1 MAMHEFI
8 EQTVVLVKPD
18 GVKRGLIGEI
28 LSRFEKV
35 GFKVV
40 AMKMVWVDRDRV
52 AKHYKDEKEYLTNI
66 GKRTLEDYQKFGFDA
81 GESLGTSDAH
91 EIGKLVR
98 NWNMDALSSGPLVAL
113 LLEGI
118 NAVEIVRKMVG
129 PTNVTIAPAGT
140 IRGDFSIDTPVLATM
155 KKRPI
160 KTIVH
165 ASGNHEEAEFE
176 RKLWFKEKEIYKYKR
191 LDEED

>member
-1 MAMHEFI
+1 MAIHEFI

-40 AMKMVWVDRDRV
+40 AMKMVWVDRDHV
-52 AKHYKDEKEYLTNI
+52 AKHYKDEKQYLTTI
-66 GKRTLEDYQKFGFDA
+66 GQRTLEDYQKFGFDA
-81 GESLGTSDAH
+81 GETLGTDDAY
-91 EIGKLVR
+91 EIGRLVR
-98 NWNMDALSSGPLVAL
+98 SWNMDALTSGPLVAF

-176 RKLWFKEKEIYKYKR
+176 KKLWFKEKEIYEYKR
-191 LDEED
+191 SGEED